1 MFKIALGA
9 GHGLYTAGK
18 RCLKS
23 IDPNETRE
31 WWLNSRICNKVE
43 AILSNYEGYELIRLD
58 DRTGKVN
65 VSLRKRTDAA
75 NDFGAHIY
83 ISVHHNAGIK
93 GGAGGGIVA
102 YVRPNADVATSEW
115 QSAFY
120 SALIKHTGLRG
131 NRATPLAS
139 ASFHECTETDMP
151 SVLLECGFM
160 DSTVDTPIILTE
172 EFADK
177 CAAAISEVL
186 ISRCGLTEKKEAEPE
201 QPEPALP
208 LPTVSYQVYTSARGW
223 LPNVEGDSDYAG
235 IKNQPI
241 RCLYASLSRGD
252 IEYQV
257 HTLGGR
263 WLPWVKNRE
272 DYAGLYGKDIDCV
285 RVRLLGDPDCS
296 VQCRVAAVG
305 KNYYP
310 WVTDNN
316 DYAGVYGKKIDR
328 LQLRIISKK

>member
-1 MFKIALGA
+1 L
-9 GHGLYTAGK
+9 L
-18 RCLKS
+18 
-23 IDPNETRE
+23 
-31 WWLNSRICNKVE
+31 
-43 AILSNYEGYELIRLD
+43 RLD
-58 DRTGKVN
+58 DTTGERDVA
-65 VSLRKRTDAA
+65 LRERTDAA
-75 NDFGAHIY
+75 NRFGADFYLAI
-83 ISVHHNAGIK
+83 HHNAGV
-93 GGAGGGIVA
+93 GGKAGGGIVA
-102 YVRPNADVATSEW
+102 IVYKTVDSKTTAWQLALYNAVIA
-115 QSAFY
+115 A
-120 SALIKHTGLRG
+120 TGLRG
-131 NRATPLAS
+131 NRSQPLGRQNL
-139 ASFHECTETDMP
+139 HEVRESRMP
-151 SVLLECGFM
+151 AVLLECGFM

-186 ISRCGLTEKKEAEPE
+186 ITRCGLTEKKEAETE
-201 QPEPALP
+201 QPKSALS